1 MTSHR
6 SLALRSLRSAAI
18 FLGALAAA
26 GVSAARA
33 EPPAAP
39 PAVLAEAK
47 RLLAEL
53 IAIDTTQAGSTA
65 PAVELLAATLRGAG
79 FGDEDLWIVGP
90 RAEKLNL
97 VVRLRGAAASRD
109 MQNRKPILFLSHLD
123 VVAAPRE
130 DWTVEP
136 FQLTEQDGFLYG
148 RGTLDIK
155 GEVVD
160 LVVNFARL
168 RREGFVPA
176 RDFYLALTADEEEG
190 DANGVA
196 WLLAERRDLLDV
208 AYVINTDS
216 AGLQQQAGRLVRM
229 PIQTSEKIY
238 LSFELEATNPG
249 GHSALPTRE
258 NAIYRLAAA
267 LSRLDG
273 LEFPLALSA
282 TTRQYFERLATTE
295 PSELAAAFRGVLADP
310 PEPAAVEKLSSIPF
324 YNAALRTLCTPTL
337 LAAGHAEN
345 ALPQR
350 ATATI
355 QCRLL
360 PDDDPGSVQKML
372 SARIADPQITVQP
385 KEEPILGPESPI
397 DPTLFA
403 TVAAVTESCWP
414 GVPVLPVMDP
424 WASDGA
430 LLRRAGIPAYGISGI
445 FVDIDDVRSHG
456 KDERIAVAAFE
467 QGLEFMH
474 RLMRRLGGASE

>member
-1 MTSHR
+1 MT
-6 SLALRSLRSAAI
+6 ALRSLRSATV
-18 FLGALAAA
+18 LLVALAALSA
-26 GVSAARA
+26 NAARA

-39 PAVLAEAK
+39 PAVLADAK

-65 PAVELLAATLRGAG
+65 PAVELLAAYLRDAG
-79 FGDEDLWIVGP
+79 FSAEDLWIVGP

-97 VVRLRGAAASRD
+97 VVRLRGAAASPE
-109 MQNRKPILFLSHLD
+109 MPKEKPILFLAHLD

-130 DWTVEP
+130 GWTVDP
-136 FQLTEQDGFLYG
+136 FRLTEQDGFLYG

-168 RREGFVPA
+168 RRAGFLPE
-176 RDFYLALTADEEEG
+176 RDLYLALTADEEEG

-196 WLLAERRDLLDV
+196 WLLAERRELLDV
-208 AYVINTDS
+208 AYVINTDA
-216 AGLQQQAGRLVRM
+216 AGLQQQNGRLVRM

-238 LSFELEATNPG
+238 LSFELETTNPG
-249 GHSALPTRE
+249 GHSSLPTRE
-258 NAIYRLAAA
+258 NAIYRLAGA

-282 TTRQYFERLATTE
+282 TTRRYFERLSTTE
-295 PSELAAAFRGVLADP
+295 TGELAAAFRGVLADP

-337 LAAGHAEN
+337 LSAGHAEN
-345 ALPQR
+345 ALPER

-360 PDDDPGSVQKML
+360 PDADPASVQELL
-372 SARIADPQITVQP
+372 SAHIADPQITVKP
-385 KEEPILGPESPI
+385 KEEPVLAPESPI
-397 DPTLFA
+397 DPALFA

-445 FVDIDDVRSHG
+445 FFDVDDVRSHG
-456 KDERIAVAAFE
+456 SDERIAVAAFA

-474 RLMRRLGGASE
+474 RLMRRLGGARE

>member
-1 MTSHR
+1 MP
-6 SLALRSLRSAAI
+6 ALR
-18 FLGALAAA
+18 FLHCASILLCLLAAFGA
-26 GVSAARA
+26 SVARA
-33 EPPAAP
+33 EPPAVP

-47 RLLAEL
+47 RLLADL

-65 PAVELLAATLRGAG
+65 PAVELLAAYLRAAG
-79 FGDEDLWIVGP
+79 FNEDDLWIVGP

-97 VVRLRGAAASRD
+97 VVRLRGAVPSPDA
-109 MQNRKPILFLSHLD
+109 QKKKPILFLSHLD

-136 FQLTEQDGFLYG
+136 FRLTEQDGFLYG

-190 DANGVA
+190 DANGVE

-208 AYVINTDS
+208 AYVINTDA
-216 AGLQQQAGRLVRM
+216 AGLQQQNGRLVRM

-238 LSFELEATNPG
+238 LSFELETTNAG

-267 LSRLDG
+267 LGRLDG
-273 LEFPLALSA
+273 FAFPVALNA
-282 TTRQYFERLATTE
+282 TTRLYFESLAETDD
-295 PSELAAAFRGVLADP
+295 SEFASAFRGVLADP
-310 PEPAAVEKLSSIPF
+310 PEPAAASKLSAIPF
-324 YNAALRTLCTPTL
+324 YNAALRTVCTPTL
-337 LAAGHAEN
+337 LSAGHAEN

-360 PDDDPGSVQKML
+360 PDADPTVVQEML
-372 SARIADPQITVQP
+372 RARIADPQITVKP
-385 KEEPILGPESPI
+385 KEEPILAPESPI
-397 DPTLFA
+397 DPALFA
-403 TVAAVTESCWP
+403 AVAAVTESCWP

-430 LLRRAGIPAYGISGI
+430 LLRRAGIPAYGVSGI
-445 FVDIDDVRSHG
+445 FFDVDDVRSHG
-456 KDERIAVAAFE
+456 SDERIAVAAFE

-474 RLMRRLGGASE
+474 RLMRRLGSASE